1 MTGTLN
7 IILDI
12 DNTFVEYTHGK
23 DGNWQKLSPAEKE
36 KYVFVGNSAAGEG
49 FILRP
54 YFVEFFTEL
63 SKMAKTVS
71 LWTWS
76 DCPYAESV
84 KEMIEE
90 RTPCRISNVW
100 CDEHAEA
107 AGDIGG
113 QGKDLNYIWYQQNK
127 FQPCDTILIDDL
139 HSNIH
144 NGANY
149 QNGIQLKKF
158 ALWNRVTKKQPF
170 GPYTDMSEDETL
182 LEVLAVLRDLDVKRN
197 LCPDGEEE
205 TAHPFEDAMVVGGRR
220 HKTYRRK
227 RAKPSKTARRRS
239 SKARTYGGVR
249 S

>member
-1 MTGTLN
+1 MAGTLN

-12 DNTFVEYTHGK
+12 DNTFLEYTHGN
-23 DGNWQKLSPAEKE
+23 DGNWQKLSEDEKD
-36 KYVFVGNSAAGEG
+36 KYIFEGDSDAGEG

-54 YFVEFFTEL
+54 YFKEFFTEL
-63 SKMAKTVS
+63 SKLAKTVS

-76 DCPYAESV
+76 DCPYAKSV
-84 KEMIEE
+84 KKIIEA
-90 RTPCRISNVW
+90 RTPCKISNVW

-113 QGKDLNYIWYQQNK
+113 QGKDLNYIWYHQNK
-127 FQPCDTILIDDL
+127 FQPCDTVLIDDL

-170 GPYTDMSEDETL
+170 GPYTDMSEDQTL
-182 LEVLAVLRDLDVKRN
+182 LEVIRVLRDLDTKRG
-197 LCPDGEEE
+197 LCPEGEEE
-205 TAHPFEDAMVVGGRR
+205 TAHPFEDALVVGGRR
-220 HKTYRRK
+220 RKTYRRK
-227 RAKPSKTARRRS
+227 RGKS
-239 SKARTYGGVR
+239 VR
-249 S
+249 SGRNRKTQGRR